1 LQKADDA
8 WRNSTRT
15 AMNLGNEFISLA
27 KDNSTL
33 VSNSGKVILDHFGNI
48 IVELGTDIERLRI
61 QLSR

>member
-1 LQKADDA
+1 
-8 WRNSTRT
+8 
-15 AMNLGNEFISLA
+15 MNLGNEFISLA